1 MEFFN
6 AMTEYSF
13 LQFALLAGILASI
26 ASGISGTFVVMK
38 RISFISGGIAHSV
51 LGGVG
56 IAYYLGW
63 PPLIGAFSFAI
74 LSAILIG
81 IIKMNVHEH
90 EDTIIAALWAIGMA
104 VGVIFMYL
112 SPGYNVELLTFLFGN
127 ILLVSKQDLYILLG
141 LDIFLIVAVFTLYRQ
156 FISICFDEQQS
167 RLRGL
172 KVNLLYISLLILIG
186 LTIVVLMQVV
196 GLILVIA
203 LLTLPAAIS
212 AMFTRSTLAMMSL
225 AVILGI
231 LFSFGGLFISYQP
244 NLPVGATI
252 IIISGI
258 SYIAAI
264 WLKSVLTG
272 KKRAKFSNS
281 GK

>member
-6 AMTEYSF
+6 ALGQYSF

-63 PPLIGAFSFAI
+63 PPLAGAFGFAI

-81 IIKMNVHEH
+81 TIKMNVHEH

-127 ILLVSKQDLYILLG
+127 ILLVSRQDLYILAG
-141 LDIFLIVAVFTLYRQ
+141 LDIFLILAVFIFYRQ
-156 FISICFDEQQS
+156 FISICFDEQYS

-172 KVNLLYISLLILIG
+172 KVNLLYIFLLILIG

-212 AMFTRSTLAMMSL
+212 AMFTRSTLGMMTL

-231 LFSFGGLFISYQP
+231 LFSFGGLLISYHP

-252 IIISGI
+252 IILSGI

-264 WLKSVLTG
+264 WLKTMITR
-272 KKRAKFSNS
+272 KKRASNS
-281 GK
+281 R

>member
-1 MEFFN
+1 MEFFI
-6 AMTEYSF
+6 ALSQHSF
-13 LQFALLAGILASI
+13 LQYAFLAGILASI

-63 PPLIGAFSFAI
+63 PPLVGAFGFAI
-74 LSAILIG
+74 ISAILIG
-81 IIKMNVHEH
+81 IIKMNVNEH

-112 SPGYNVELLTFLFGN
+112 SPGYNVELLSFLFGN
-127 ILLVSKQDLYILLG
+127 ILLVSKQDLSILVG
-141 LDIFLIVAVFTLYRQ
+141 LDVLLILAVFVFYRQ
-156 FISICFDEQQS
+156 FISICFDEQYS
-167 RLRGL
+167 RIRGL
-172 KVNLLYISLLILIG
+172 KVNLLYIFLLILIG
-186 LTIVVLMQVV
+186 FTIVVLMQVV

-212 AMFTRSTLAMMSL
+212 AMFTRSTLGMMLL
-225 AVILGI
+225 AIILGMF
-231 LFSFGGLFISYQP
+231 FSFLGLFISFEP

-258 SYIAAI
+258 SYIASI
-264 WLKSVLTG
+264 WLKSILTK
-272 KKRAKFSNS
+272 KKRSFNSNS
-281 GK
+281 K